1 MLGYPAGSC
10 YVPQPN
16 LRLPSSK
23 AVTKKSLPSVIPLCY
38 LSFVSQPATLGVWEA
53 FKTMS
58 TLLYFV
64 IAVLLLLVIG
74 IGVYFLT
81 PRKYQSSATVA
92 NSYDEWTDDGILE
105 FYWGEHIHLGH
116 YGSPPGRKDFLV
128 AKSDFVHEM
137 VKWGGLDKLPP
148 GTTVLDVGC
157 GIGGSSRILARDY
170 GFAVTGITISPQQVK
185 RAQELTPPGL
195 NAQFAVDDAMALSF
209 PDASFDV
216 VWSIE
221 AGPHM
226 PDKAVFAR
234 ELMRVLKPG
243 GVLVV
248 ADWNQRDD
256 RQKPLNFWEK
266 PVMKQLLEQWSH
278 PAFSS
283 IEGFSELLAETKLV
297 EGEVIT
303 ANWTKQ
309 TLPSWLDSI
318 WQGIARPEGLV
329 RFGLSGFIKSVRE
342 VPTLLLMRLAFG
354 TGLCRFGMFRAVRGN
369 SPTELTDKNFA
380 KQTQIIGN

>member
-1 MLGYPAGSC
+1 MSWFF
-10 YVPQPN
+10 
-16 LRLPSSK
+16 S
-23 AVTKKSLPSVIPLCY
+23 
-38 LSFVSQPATLGVWEA
+38 TLGVFLA
-53 FKTMS
+53 LMM
-58 TLLYFV
+58 
-64 IAVLLLLVIG
+64 LLLTLYLI
-74 IGVYFLT
+74 T
-81 PRKYQSSATVA
+81 ARTYQSSNSVA
-92 NSYDEWTDDGILE
+92 NSYDEWTEDGILE

-116 YGSPPGRKDFLV
+116 YGSPPQRKNFLA

-137 VKWGGLDKLPP
+137 VRWGGLDKLPP

-170 GFAVTGITISPQQVK
+170 GFAVTGITISPQQVQ
-185 RAQELTPPGL
+185 RAQQLTQEELDV
-195 NAQFAVDDAMALSF
+195 QFLVDDAMALSF

-226 PDKAVFAR
+226 PDKAIFAR
-234 ELMRVLKPG
+234 ELIRVLKPG
-243 GVLVV
+243 GVMVL

-266 PVMKQLLEQWSH
+266 RVMRQLLDQWSH

-283 IEGFSELLAETKLV
+283 IEGFSELLAATELV

-303 ANWTKQ
+303 TDWTEQ

-318 WQGIARPEGLV
+318 WQGVTRPEGLV
-329 RFGLSGFIKSVRE
+329 RFGLSGFIKSLRE
-342 VPTLLLMRLAFG
+342 VPTLLLMRLAFSA
-354 TGLCRFGMFRAVRGN
+354 GLCRFGMFRAIRAN
-369 SPTELTDKNFA
+369 SLQKST
-380 KQTQIIGN
+380 KQYSLVSNS

>member
-1 MLGYPAGSC
+1 MSWFF
-10 YVPQPN
+10 
-16 LRLPSSK
+16 S
-23 AVTKKSLPSVIPLCY
+23 
-38 LSFVSQPATLGVWEA
+38 TLGVFLA
-53 FKTMS
+53 LM
-58 TLLYFV
+58 TLLLALYL
-64 IAVLLLLVIG
+64 ITAR
-74 IGVYFLT
+74 
-81 PRKYQSSATVA
+81 PYQSSNSVA
-92 NSYDEWTDDGILE
+92 NSYDEWTEDGILE

-116 YGSPPGRKDFLV
+116 YGSPPQRKNFLA

-137 VKWGGLDKLPP
+137 VRWGGLDKLPR

-170 GFAVTGITISPQQVK
+170 GFAVTGITISPQQVQ
-185 RAQELTPPGL
+185 RAQQLTPEEL
-195 NAQFAVDDAMALSF
+195 DVRFLVDDAMALSF

-226 PDKAVFAR
+226 PDKAIFAR
-234 ELMRVLKPG
+234 ELIRVLKPG
-243 GVLVV
+243 GVMVL

-266 PVMKQLLEQWSH
+266 RVMRQLLDQWSH

-283 IEGFSELLAETKLV
+283 IEGFSELLAATGLV

-303 ANWTKQ
+303 TDWTEQ

-318 WQGIARPEGLV
+318 WQGVTRPEGLV
-329 RFGLSGFIKSVRE
+329 RFGLSGFIKSLRE
-342 VPTLLLMRLAFG
+342 VPTLLLMRLAFSA
-354 TGLCRFGMFRAVRGN
+354 GLCRFGMFRAIRAN
-369 SPTELTDKNFA
+369 SLQKST
-380 KQTQIIGN
+380 KQYSLVSSS